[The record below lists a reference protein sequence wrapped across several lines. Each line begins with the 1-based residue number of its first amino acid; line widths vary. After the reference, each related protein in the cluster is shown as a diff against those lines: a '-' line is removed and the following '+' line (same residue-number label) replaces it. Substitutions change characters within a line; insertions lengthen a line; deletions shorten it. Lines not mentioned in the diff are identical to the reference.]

1 MAPAVRVGIWELN
14 LTFTPKDNHEH
25 LCWKQEHSTH
35 FKMENLRSQ
44 VKWRHGKRGG
54 SSGVYPG
61 NLSGKRTAADSSQHD
76 TGSFRLETLKSEQ
89 RTSALRHQNPA
100 Q

>member
-1 MAPAVRVGIWELN
+1 MALAARVGIWDLN

-25 LCWKQEHSTH
+25 LCWKQEHSTY

-61 NLSGKRTAADSSQHD
+61 NLSGKRTAAG
-76 TGSFRLETLKSEQ
+76 T
-89 RTSALRHQNPA
+89 
-100 Q
+100 

>member
-1 MAPAVRVGIWELN
+1 MIRLEVAKPLVPPGWVWSFTEPFFLWLWRVGIWDLN

-25 LCWKQEHSTH
+25 LCWKQEHSTY

-61 NLSGKRTAADSSQHD
+61 NLSGKRTAAG
-76 TGSFRLETLKSEQ
+76 T
-89 RTSALRHQNPA
+89 
-100 Q
+100 